1 MTSWYIGATVGRKAF
16 IKDCVKRTIRA
27 TVVRATVIRII
38 VVRTTA
44 QLL

>member
-1 MTSWYIGATVGRKAF
+1 MTSWYIGITVGRKAF
-16 IKDCVKRTIRA
+16 IKDCVKRS

-38 VVRTTA
+38 VVRTTV